1 MYVTCWNSLVIWCH
15 RALFALGFSSSI
27 IACQTIPFHREFI
40 SYAPR
45 KGKPYR
51 VYIILPLLPGFQGDP
66 GSKATGI
73 SIHCVLHYIRES
85 LFRGRTAL
93 IPRLNEVTNSPW
105 DYVTVCGLRK
115 WDTWPD
121 GVLTTEFIYVH
132 CKLMV
137 VDDKKLIIGSAN
149 INDRSMLG
157 YRDSE
162 LAVVAEDTAEVGSL
176 KEVSF
181 AGQKVMVGELA
192 RRFRRSLM
200 AEHLGVLTK
209 ESRENM
215 TWDIALLDDPVCD
228 DFFHDVWCKHATSN
242 MNLFEKVF
250 RCLPSNEL
258 RTFAEVKISRQT
270 DPLYITDPED
280 AAQLVKGIQGTLVRY
295 PDEFLIDDVIF
306 PPKFAK
312 ETLAPEI
319 IWT

>member
-1 MYVTCWNSLVIWCH
+1 MGIRKVRLHFIKSIFLASKMYVTCWNSLVIWCH

-121 GVLTTEFIYVH
+121 GVLVSIFRFL
-132 CKLMV
+132 K
-137 VDDKKLIIGSAN
+137 SAW
-149 INDRSMLG
+149 SVL
-157 YRDSE
+157 E
-162 LAVVAEDTAEVGSL
+162 LL
-176 KEVSF
+176 WKR
-181 AGQKVMVGELA
+181 K
-192 RRFRRSLM
+192 
-200 AEHLGVLTK
+200 
-209 ESRENM
+209 
-215 TWDIALLDDPVCD
+215 
-228 DFFHDVWCKHATSN
+228 
-242 MNLFEKVF
+242 
-250 RCLPSNEL
+250 
-258 RTFAEVKISRQT
+258 
-270 DPLYITDPED
+270 
-280 AAQLVKGIQGTLVRY
+280 
-295 PDEFLIDDVIF
+295 
-306 PPKFAK
+306 
-312 ETLAPEI
+312 
-319 IWT
+319 